1 MNKTTCLRTLRTLND
16 VSPFTKMINA
26 VFQKN
31 ENGRWYHAYSYDD
44 DNYKYRDN
52 QILFW
57 ADSER
62 CRFRR
67 ERDSSIRKKH
77 GGLRQITAPMG
88 RMRELLMCIN
98 DILTTLY
105 KPTPW
110 AYGFVTK
117 RSVVDNARLHVGK
130 RYVLN
135 IDLHD
140 FFPSITLGQVA
151 SCLMS
156 EPYSFSEYAANLI
169 ANLCVVCRD
178 GHKHLPQGFPTSPV
192 LSNMVC
198 AQMDSQLAE
207 LAEQNGVTYSRYAD
221 DMTFSSDNDVL
232 HAPDGNFF
240 AQTKNIIESFGFTLN
255 EKKTRLQRRGQQ
267 RQEVTGLNVTDKVNT
282 TRRYMREIR
291 SQLYIW
297 ERYGYAELCKAA
309 YPHYKQQHGKTKGL
323 RRHANM
329 AHILMGKIAY
339 LGMVRGKD
347 DGFYIKCAARLNK
360 LLTDNSKEIKRVE
373 DKAVAEA
380 CERENRYIKKI
391 MSGNRF
397 HPEHTDGILPPE
409 HNKTWNTVLKI
420 ILFAAVFLLILYLRT
435 LIK

>member
-1 MNKTTCLRTLRTLND
+1 MNKTQCLKTLRTLND

-26 VFQKN
+26 VFKKN
-31 ENGRWYHAYSYDD
+31 ENGRWYHSYSYDD
-44 DNYKYRDN
+44 DDYEYRDN

-77 GGLRQITAPMG
+77 GGVRQITAPMG
-88 RMRELLMCIN
+88 RMRELLMSIN
-98 DILTTLY
+98 DILTSIY
-105 KPTPW
+105 EPTPW
-110 AYGFVTK
+110 AYGFVPK

-135 IDLHD
+135 IDLHN
-140 FFPSITLGQVA
+140 FFPSITYEQVK
-151 SCLMS
+151 SCLMAQ
-156 EPYSFSEYAANLI
+156 PYSFSEYAAELI

-198 AQMDSQLAE
+198 AQMDSLLAE
-207 LAEQNGVTYSRYAD
+207 LAQQNGVTYSRYAD

-232 HAPDGNFF
+232 HVPDGNFF
-240 AQTKNIIESFGFTLN
+240 AQAKSIIESFGFTLN
-255 EKKTRLQRRGQQ
+255 EKKTRLQIRGRQ

-282 TRRYMREIR
+282 TRRYIREIR

-309 YPHYKQQHGKTKGL
+309 YPHYKQQHGKTKGF

-347 DGFYIKCAARLNK
+347 DEFYSKCTARLNK
-360 LLTDNSKEIKRVE
+360 LLADNGKEIKRVE
-373 DKAVAEA
+373 TKAVAEA
-380 CERENRYIKKI
+380 CEREDRYIKKM
-391 MSGNRF
+391 MSGSRYCQ
-397 HPEHTDGILPPE
+397 EHEAGVLSPKCAKIL
-409 HNKTWNTVLKI
+409 TTILKI
-420 ILFAAVFLLILYLRT
+420 ILLIAILLLAQYLKT
-435 LIK
+435 LMK

>member
-240 AQTKNIIESFGFTLN
+240 AQTKNVVEFFCSTRK
-255 EKKTRLQRRGQQ
+255 EKKPLLKRCGQKWRGGMG
-267 RQEVTGLNVTDKVNT
+267 RNATNKGNT

-309 YPHYKQQHGKTKGL
+309 YPHYKQQHGKTKGF
-323 RRHANM
+323 RRHVNM
-329 AHILMGKIAY
+329 AHILRGKIAY

-347 DGFYIKCAARLNK
+347 DEFYTKCEARLNK
-360 LLTDNSKEIKRVE
+360 LLADNGKEIKRVE
-373 DKAVAEA
+373 TEAVAEA
-380 CERENRYIKKI
+380 CKRGERYIKKM
-391 MSGNRF
+391 MSGNRYSQN
-397 HPEHTDGILPPE
+397 HETGIISPKCAKIL
-409 HNKTWNTVLKI
+409 TTILKI
-420 ILFAAVFLLILYLRT
+420 ILLIAILLLAQYLKT
-435 LIK
+435 LMK